1 MAFADLAAGGWC
13 ADADGS
19 GGFTNWRAVALPSDC
34 VDSTSGTGTWW
45 FAHLSQAQ
53 SLQTYVV
60 GLETSGTATPQFTA
74 DEVTALKFQANN
86 PSPFNLSLSDGG
98 LISGAVALVW
108 ITGWAFK
115 KFVQALNTDGAKE

>member
-1 MAFADLAAGGWC
+1 MTTASDYLGSAWC

-19 GGFTNWRAVALPSDC
+19 GGFTNWRQASDPSTC
-34 VDSTSGTGTWW
+34 TNATTGTGTWYFLPLADAQGLVS
-45 FAHLSQAQ
+45 FAA
-53 SLQTYVV
+53 
-60 GLETSGTATPQFTA
+60 GLPAPTPQFTS
-74 DEVTALKFQANN
+74 DEVTALKLQAAN
-86 PSPFNLSLSDGG
+86 PSPFNLSPSDGG